1 MSRISRRGFL
11 GAGAAAGAGLAV
23 AGLAPGAAAAE
34 PATAEPAVSGMAL
47 RVYGMTVGAMADP
60 LGIADDQP
68 RLAWKLAGDGEN
80 RRQSAYEIRVSSDP
94 SRLGRG
100 KPDLWTSGRVASAAN
115 SQIRYGGAPLASRS
129 RAFWQVRVWDEDGRV
144 SAWSPIGR
152 WETGLLAQSD
162 WTAQWIGNAAWDEV
176 GAPVPP
182 VTLTIPAQ
190 QARFVRINVTKLGL
204 PLQEGWPDPVSRLQ
218 LAEAQVVDSAHADVD
233 LALGGAVTASEVY
246 SAPGT
251 WEPSYITDG
260 KLTGNTPPIG
270 YTSLEHH
277 GQDISASPVWVTI
290 DLGAVQS
297 FDRITMYPR
306 TDTLT
311 PDGQIANFP
320 VDFTIQTADAADG
333 PFAVAATITDQP
345 PPVAASL
352 PAALPLFAKQF
363 TLAKPVARARL
374 YITGLGI
381 YQATVN
387 GHPTSTAVLEPGNTT
402 YTRHVD
408 YVTADVTDQ
417 LRRGQ
422 NAIGVSVGP
431 GIYDT
436 QTYAT
441 RYAKFNARIGPP
453 KMLAQLEIYYV
464 DGTSRTIV
472 SDTSWRT
479 SLGATTFS
487 NWYGGEDFDA
497 RLLPAGWDRPGTD
510 LSGWPAATASTPPSA
525 ETVLTARAGPAVE
538 PVDTLAPQA
547 INQPKPGVY
556 VFDFGMNIAGWQQL
570 RVSGPAGTKITLRPA
585 ELVHA
590 DGTVDPGSTGSPI
603 YDDYTLSGLG
613 VETWHPLFI
622 YHGFQYIQVEG
633 LPTAPT
639 RDTLT
644 AVVLRAANASAGSF
658 TCSNDLINGIHRI
671 IDRATQSNMFSV
683 LTDCPTREK
692 LGWMEEDHLVFET
705 VARNYGIAAYGHD
718 LARAMADAQL
728 ANGLVPD
735 IAPEYTVFGGGFRDD
750 PNWGSSMVLVP
761 WNLYR
766 TYADD
771 DLITTYYSNMQR
783 YVDYLSSRAAGNL
796 LDYGLGDWATIN
808 ATTPT
813 GVTATYGY
821 FKSVD
826 ALRGI
831 ADALGLA
838 ADSTRYARLADDIGQ
853 AFHAKYFDAAGH
865 TYATGSQASDALA
878 LDMGIVR
885 ADERAAVLDHLVANL
900 QANGYHLNLG
910 EIGLPALF
918 DVLSVAGRHDVIYQ
932 IATQTTAPSY
942 GAMLARGA
950 TSLTE
955 FWDGKGSQNHF
966 MLGAIDKW
974 FTSGLAGIG
983 QPADSAGYASLEI
996 APAFVGD
1003 LTHVLGRYETPNGEV
1018 RSEWRRSG
1026 QSVTLEVAVPVNS
1039 TATIRLPGQ
1048 DDHRVGSGIHRF
1060 DATLPD

>member
-11 GAGAAAGAGLAV
+11 GAGVAAGAGLAI
-23 AGLAPGAAAAE
+23 AGTAAAPSSAAAE
-34 PATAEPAVSGMAL
+34 PAVSPEAL
-47 RVYGMTVGAMADP
+47 RVDGLTVGAMANP
-60 LGIADDQP
+60 LGIQDSRP
-68 RLAWKLAGDGEN
+68 SLAWKLTGSGQG
-80 RRQSAYEIRVSSDP
+80 RRQSAYEIRVASDP

-100 KPDLWTSGRVASAAN
+100 KPDLWGSGRMTSSATN
-115 SQIRYGGAPLASRS
+115 QIPYGGAPLASRA
-129 RAFWQVRVWDEDGRV
+129 RAYWQVRVWDERGRV
-144 SAWSPIGR
+144 SAWSPVGR
-152 WETGLLAQSD
+152 WETGLLSAED
-162 WTAQWIGNAAWDEV
+162 WSATWIGNAAWDAID
-176 GAPVPP
+176 APVPP
-182 VTLTIPAQ
+182 VTLAFPAQ
-190 QARFVRINVTKLGL
+190 QARFVRLNVTKLGL

-218 LAEAQVVDSAHADVD
+218 LAEVQVIDSAHPDVD
-233 LALGGAVTASEVY
+233 VALGGTVTASEVY

-251 WEPSYITDG
+251 WEPAYITDG
-260 KLTGNTPPIG
+260 KLTGDTAPIG

-277 GQDISASPVWVTI
+277 GQDVSSAPVWVLI
-290 DLGAVQS
+290 DLGSAQS
-297 FDRITMYPR
+297 FDRIRLYPR

-320 VDFTIQTADAADG
+320 VDFTIETASAASG
-333 PFAVAATITDQP
+333 PFTIAATISGQQP
-345 PPVAASL
+345 PVVAPV
-352 PAALPLFAKQF
+352 PAALPLFAQQF
-363 TLAKPVARARL
+363 TVGKPVTRARL

-381 YQATVN
+381 YTATIN
-387 GHPTSTAVLEPGNTT
+387 GHATSRAALEPGNTT
-402 YTRHVD
+402 YASHVD
-408 YVTADVTDQ
+408 YATSDVTAL

-422 NAIGVSVGP
+422 NTIGVRVGP

-436 QTYAT
+436 KTYGS

-453 KMLAQLEIYYV
+453 KMLAQLEIRYA
-464 DGTSRTIV
+464 DGTTQTLV
-472 SDTSWRT
+472 SDPGWRT
-479 SLGATTFS
+479 TLGATTFS

-497 RLLPAGWDRPGTD
+497 RREPAGWDQPGGD
-510 LSGWPAATASTPPSA
+510 LSQWAGATASTPPSA
-525 ETVLTARAGPAVE
+525 ATVLTARSGPAVE
-538 PVDTLAPQA
+538 AVDTLAPQA
-547 INQPKPGVY
+547 ITQPKPGVY
-556 VFDFGMNIAGWQQL
+556 VFDFGTNIAGWQQL

-590 DGTVDPGSTGSPI
+590 DGTIDPGSTGSPI
-603 YDDYTLSGLG
+603 YDDYTLGGTG
-613 VETWHPLFI
+613 VETWHPEFI

-644 AVVLRAANASAGSF
+644 AIVLRAANTSAGSF
-658 TCSNDLINGIHRI
+658 TCSNALINGIYRI
-671 IDRATQSNMFSV
+671 IDRATQSNMYSV

-692 LGWMEEDHLVFET
+692 LGWMEEDHLVFDT
-705 VARNYGIAAYGHD
+705 VARNYDIAAYGHD
-718 LARAMADAQL
+718 LVRAMADAQL

-766 TYADD
+766 TYGDRS
-771 DLITTYYSNMQR
+771 LISTYYPNMQR
-783 YVDYLSSRAAGNL
+783 YVDYLGSRASGNL

-808 ATTPT
+808 ATTPA

-831 ADALGLA
+831 AAALGLTDDA
-838 ADSTRYARLADDIGQ
+838 ARYGQLADAIGQ
-853 AFHAKYFDAAGH
+853 AFNAKYFDAAGH

-878 LDMGIVR
+878 LDMGIVP
-885 ADERAAVLDHLVANL
+885 ADQRDAVLGHLVANL

-918 DVLSVAGRHDVIYQ
+918 DVLSTAGRHDVIYQ

-955 FWDGKGSQNHF
+955 FWDGQGSQNHF
-966 MLGAIDKW
+966 MLGAISKW
-974 FTSGLAGIG
+974 FTGGLAGIG
-983 QPADSAGYASLEI
+983 QAAESAGFSDLVI

-1003 LTHVLGRYETPNGEV
+1003 LTHVLGRYETPYGEV
-1018 RSEWRRSG
+1018 RSEWHRSG
-1026 QSVTLEVAVPVNS
+1026 ASVSLEVAVPVNC

-1048 DDHRVGSGIHRF
+1048 ADHRVPSGIYQF
-1060 DATLPD
+1060 QAAVPD